1 MTGLSPFFAPR
12 SVAVVG
18 AGERPTSSG
27 GAVLRNLI
35 RGGFKGRLIPVNP
48 KGGEILGYT
57 AFPSLTA
64 IGPPVDL
71 VVVVV
76 RPDLIADIVR
86 EAGETGNKNILIL
99 PGGFREAG
107 PDGAA
112 RDAEIR
118 RIAQEFGI
126 TIAGPNCAGIMH
138 MAPDYPVAPSFL
150 RNFPP
155 GGGVAAIS
163 QSGAILEETIA
174 AAHERGIRLSSAVSV
189 GNAMHLGVTDYLDH
203 LGDDPNTTGILLYI
217 ESVEDRERFIQVAQR
232 VAETKPV
239 IALIGGRTADG
250 GAAAANHTGAA
261 AMTDAE
267 ADSFCEEA
275 GLIRVESL
283 RRLLVAAKGFGFYP
297 SGMGRRVLLLSNS
310 GGPGV
315 IATDRAVQEG
325 LSLPA
330 LPRDMTA
337 ALTAELPPEAAVAN
351 PLDLLADAREARFGA
366 TFDHALPH
374 AGSVFDAILMIHVVP
389 FMVDAGPVIA
399 VLAEKA
405 KAAGIPVMHSMM
417 GTLEHKEDWF
427 GHMQRAGVPMFND
440 VEEMAECGGLL
451 AQYPA
456 IQARLAGNR
465 ENALGEKILHIK

>member
-1 MTGLSPFFAPR
+1 MKDLSPFFAPK
-12 SVAVVG
+12 SIAVVG
-18 AGERPTSSG
+18 AGERPSSSG

-48 KGGEILGYT
+48 KGGEILGYP
-57 AFPSLTA
+57 AFPSLSA

-76 RPDLIADIVR
+76 RPDLIPGIVR
-86 EAGETGNKNILIL
+86 EAGETGSKNVLIL
-99 PGGFREAG
+99 PGGFKEAG
-107 PDGAA
+107 PEGAA
-112 RDAEIR
+112 RDAEVR
-118 RIAQEFGI
+118 RIAAEFGI

-155 GGGVAAIS
+155 GGGIAAIS
-163 QSGAILEETIA
+163 QSGAILEEMIA
-174 AAHERGIRLSSAVSV
+174 AAHDRHIRLSSTVSV

-203 LGDDPNTTGILLYI
+203 LGEDANTTGIMLYI
-217 ESVEDRERFIQVAQR
+217 ESVEDRERFVR
-232 VAETKPV
+232 VARRIAASKPIV
-239 IALIGGRTADG
+239 ALIGGGTPEG

-261 AMTDAE
+261 AMSDAE
-267 ADSFCEEA
+267 ADAFCEEA
-275 GLIRVESL
+275 GLIRVKSL
-283 RRLLVAAKGFGFYP
+283 RRLLVAAKGFGYYP
-297 SGMGRRVLLLSNS
+297 KGMGRRILLLSNS

-315 IATDRAVQEG
+315 IATDRAVQQG

-330 LPRDMTA
+330 LPQDMATG
-337 ALTAELPPEAAVAN
+337 LTAELPPEAAVAN

-366 TFDHALPH
+366 TFDHALPL

-389 FMVDAGPVIA
+389 FMVDAGPVIS

-405 KAAGIPVMHSMM
+405 RAASVPVLHSMM
-417 GTLEHKEDWF
+417 GTLEHKKDWF
-427 GHMQRAGVPMFND
+427 GHMQQAGVPMFND

-456 IQARLAGNR
+456 IQARLASSE
-465 ENALGEKILHIK
+465 ENPLEEKILYIK